1 MFTEQHSK
9 VHLSTTASSQRW
21 WLKCLLFAVSAL
33 LVAQFV
39 VSQCLI
45 FPFDAP
51 DERVHFA
58 RAHDVAFAP
67 GVVKTSSANGRVAVG
82 AFFYDPQPI
91 HDCYGKPDCLNN
103 SAKSQLSLVRL
114 NQFFGSSFKVGY
126 AGSDNSFPYS
136 GGNYLHLIPSLLLS
150 AQFHLSVLSAY
161 LNARFSSGLV
171 FLLVSALLIASIR
184 SQLASGANAFFV
196 ALLGL
201 GFWLPSSVF
210 LSNSVS
216 GDFLVTVA
224 AVLIGLFLLSSSW
237 RLSSHLT
244 NLFLCAQPL
253 LYLIVLGKLPYA
265 PLVLAAIVLTWLRF
279 KDARRAWFL
288 VLSFASFVVPSWWYV
303 QSRSAVL
310 TLFRAQRGAWVGE
323 KLSPAQLFEWVQ
335 GSSFSLV
342 SQFGDLCRQLV
353 AVFGNGPVA
362 RIFLP
367 EWFHAVH
374 GILLII
380 VILSLFAAVIR
391 VCPFEGLSSKSL
403 LPLSLHVGIPI
414 LAVVATYFMIC
425 YGLRLYWSNTYPL
438 DGLQGRYFLPLLPF
452 IVVAPEAWF
461 SSLPVN
467 GWGQFS
473 PDQRMHLD
481 QKLLSLSSV
490 VLLLS
495 VLQLIFYIKNILHFY
510 TVPMS

>member
-1 MFTEQHSK
+1 MSLERFSGTPLRTD
-9 VHLSTTASSQRW
+9 VLSRRW
-21 WLKCLLFAVSAL
+21 WLNGLIFTISAL

-39 VSQCLI
+39 VSQRLI

-58 RAHDVAFAP
+58 RAHDIAFAP
-67 GVVKTSSANGRVAVG
+67 GVVKTSTVNGRVAVG

-91 HDCYGKPDCLNN
+91 HDCYGKPDCLHD
-103 SAKSQLSLVRL
+103 SSQPRLSRLWL
-114 NQFFGSSFKVGY
+114 NQFFESSFQDRY
-126 AGSDNSFPYS
+126 ASSDNSFPYA

-150 AQFHLSVLSAY
+150 AHFHLSVLSAY
-161 LNARFSSGLV
+161 LNARISSGLV

-224 AVLIGLFLLSSSW
+224 AVLIGLFLLSSAW

-253 LYLIVLGKLPYA
+253 LYFIVLGKLPYA

-288 VLSFASFVVPSWWYV
+288 VFSFASFVVPSWWYV

-310 TLFRAQRGAWVGE
+310 TLFRSQRGAWVGE

-342 SQFGDLCRQLV
+342 SQFGDLYRQLV

-452 IVVAPEAWF
+452 MVVALEAWF
-461 SSLPVN
+461 SSLPVHD
-467 GWGQFS
+467 WGQLS
-473 PDQRMHLD
+473 PDQLMHLD

-495 VLQLIFYIKNILHFY
+495 VFQLIFYIKNILHFY
-510 TVPMS
+510 AVPMA

>member
-1 MFTEQHSK
+1 MSLERFSGTPPRTDA
-9 VHLSTTASSQRW
+9 LSRRW
-21 WLKCLLFAVSAL
+21 WLNFLIFLISAL

-39 VSQCLI
+39 VSQRLI

-67 GVVKTSSANGRVAVG
+67 GVVRISSANGRVAVG
-82 AFFYDPQPI
+82 AFFYGPQPI
-91 HDCYGKPDCLNN
+91 HDCYGKPDCLDS
-103 SAKSQLSLVRL
+103 SAKSQLSLLRL
-114 NQFFGSSFKVGY
+114 NQFFQSSFQDGY
-126 AGSDNSFPYS
+126 ASSDNSFPYA
-136 GGNYLHLIPSLLLS
+136 GGNYSHLIPSLLLS
-150 AQFHLSVLSAY
+150 GQFRLSVLSAY
-161 LNARFSSGLV
+161 LGARFSSGLV
-171 FLLVSALLIASIR
+171 FLLVSALLIVSIHAQR
-184 SQLASGANAFFV
+184 ASGVNAFFV

-224 AVLIGLFLLSSSW
+224 AVLISLFLLSSSW

-244 NLFLCAQPL
+244 NLFLFAQPL
-253 LYLIVLGKLPYA
+253 LYFIVLGKLPYA

-279 KDARRAWFL
+279 KHARRAWFL
-288 VLSFASFVVPSWWYV
+288 VLSFASFVIPSWWYV

-310 TLFRAQRGAWVGE
+310 TLFRSQRGEWVGE
-323 KLSPAQLFEWVQ
+323 KLSPVQLVEWVN
-335 GSSFSLV
+335 GASFSLA
-342 SQFGDLCRQLV
+342 SQFGDLYRQLV

-367 EWFHAVH
+367 EWFHSLH
-374 GILLII
+374 GILLIVVI
-380 VILSLFAAVIR
+380 VSLFAVVTR
-391 VCPFEGLSSKSL
+391 VRSFQGSFNKRLLS
-403 LPLSLHVGIPI
+403 LPLEAWIPV

-425 YGLRLYWSNTYPL
+425 YGLRLYWSNSYPL

-452 IVVAPEAWF
+452 TVVALEAWC
-461 SSLPVN
+461 SSLLVN
-467 GWGQFS
+467 DWGQLS
-473 PDQRMHLD
+473 PDQRMHFD

-495 VLQLIFYIKNILHFY
+495 LFQLIFYIINILHFY
-510 TVPMS
+510 LVPMA

>member
-1 MFTEQHSK
+1 MSFERFSATPLRTDA
-9 VHLSTTASSQRW
+9 LSRRRW
-21 WLKCLLFAVSAL
+21 LNGLLLAISVL

-39 VSQCLI
+39 VSQRLI

-91 HDCYGKPDCLNN
+91 HDCYGKPNCLNN
-103 SAKSQLSLVRL
+103 SAKSQLSLVRI
-114 NQFFGSSFKVGY
+114 NQFFVSSFKAGY

-171 FLLVSALLIASIR
+171 FLLVSALLIVSIR
-184 SQLASGANAFFV
+184 AQRGSGANAFFV

-216 GDFLVTVA
+216 GDFLVTAA
-224 AVLIGLFLLSSSW
+224 AVLIGLSLLSSTW
-237 RLSSHLT
+237 RLSSYLSS
-244 NLFLCAQPL
+244 LILCAQPL
-253 LYLIVLGKLPYA
+253 LYFIVLGKLPYA
-265 PLVLAAIVLTWLRF
+265 PLVLAAIILTWLRF
-279 KDARRAWFL
+279 KHARRTWFL
-288 VLSFASFVVPSWWYV
+288 MLSFASFVVPFWWYV
-303 QSRSAVL
+303 HSRSAVL
-310 TLFRAQRGAWVGE
+310 TLFRSQRGAWVGG
-323 KLSPAQLFEWVQ
+323 KMSSAQLFEWVQ

-342 SQFGDLCRQLV
+342 SQFGDLYRQLV

-367 EWFHAVH
+367 EWFHTLH
-374 GILLII
+374 GILLI
-380 VILSLFAAVIR
+380 VVLILLFTVVIR
-391 VCPFEGLSSKSL
+391 AWPFLGSAGKRL
-403 LPLSLHVGIPI
+403 LPLSLHIGIPI
-414 LAVVATYFMIC
+414 LAVLATYFMIC
-425 YGLRLYWSNTYPL
+425 YGLRVYWTSAYPL

-452 IVVAPEAWF
+452 TVVALQAACYSRVENDRARYCSEP
-461 SSLPVN
+461 
-467 GWGQFS
+467 
-473 PDQRMHLD
+473 RMYLD
-481 QKLLSLSSV
+481 QKLLSLTSI
-490 VLLLS
+490 LLLFS
-495 VLQLIFYIKNILHFY
+495 VFQLIFYLKNILHFY
-510 TVPMS
+510 AVPMA